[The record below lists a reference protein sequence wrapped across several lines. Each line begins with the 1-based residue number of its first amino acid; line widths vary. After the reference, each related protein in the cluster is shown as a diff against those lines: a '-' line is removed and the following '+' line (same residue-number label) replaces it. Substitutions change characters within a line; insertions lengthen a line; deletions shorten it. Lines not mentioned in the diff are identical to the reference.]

1 MTGSLVP
8 RRRRRYVGVAVSVAV
23 LAAGATAVGYAAS
36 SRPHAV
42 NATTGTP
49 PTGTAT
55 VTRGTVTERVQVG
68 GTLGFSGAYSV
79 IDQGLSGIMTSAAQ
93 PGTVLD
99 RGAVLYAVANQ
110 PVRLLFGA
118 TPAYRD
124 LAPGI
129 TDGPDVQELEAN
141 LVALGLDP
149 HHDITVDDHF
159 TAATSAAIRRWQA
172 SWGLPTSGQTGWLP
186 IGQVVFL
193 PGPLRVSQVHA
204 QIGSTVGPD
213 TVVLAGTSTDRVA
226 TAQLNAD
233 EQTLIQVG
241 DTVLVE
247 VSGQPPR
254 SGTVSSISQPGSAA
268 TGTSAA
274 NGPATVTVT
283 VSLPNAAGLPSGE
296 QVPVQVGV
304 TTATHPNV
312 LEVPV
317 TALLARPGGGYQVR
331 LASGADVRV
340 QPGLFDET
348 EGTVEVSGT
357 GLAVGQRVEVPTS

>member
-1 MTGSLVP
+1 MTGSPVP
-8 RRRRRYVGVAVSVAV
+8 RRRRRYVGVAVTVVV
-23 LAAGATAVGYAAS
+23 LAAGATAVGYAAG

-42 NATTGTP
+42 NPTTGPP
-49 PTGTAT
+49 PTGTAA
-55 VTRGTVTERVQVG
+55 VTRGTVTERVQVA
-68 GTLGFSGAYSV
+68 GTLGFAGAYSV

-99 RGAVLYAVANQ
+99 RGGVLYAVANQ

-124 LAPGI
+124 LGI
-129 TDGPDVQELEAN
+129 GVTDGPDVQELEAN

-149 HHDITVDDHF
+149 HHDITVDEHF

-172 SWGLPTSGQTGWLP
+172 SWGLPASGQTGRLA

-193 PGPLRVSQVHA
+193 AGPLRVGQVHA
-204 QIGSTVGPD
+204 QVGSTVGPD

-233 EQTLIQVG
+233 EQTLIRTG

-247 VSGQPPR
+247 VSGQASRAGTVTSIGQATGPT
-254 SGTVSSISQPGSAA
+254 SGTS
-268 TGTSAA
+268 
-274 NGPATVTVT
+274 GPATVTVT
-283 VSLPNAAGLPSGE
+283 VALPDAAGLPAGD

-348 EGTVEVSGT
+348 AGTVEVSGA
-357 GLAVGQRVEVPTS
+357 GLTIGQRVEVPAS